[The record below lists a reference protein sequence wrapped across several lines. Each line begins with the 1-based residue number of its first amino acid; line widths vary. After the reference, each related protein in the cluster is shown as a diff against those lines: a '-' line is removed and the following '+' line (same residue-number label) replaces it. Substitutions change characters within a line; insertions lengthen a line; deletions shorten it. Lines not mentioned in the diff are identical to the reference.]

1 MAGSNKTDGFRPP
14 GSGELATSPRVQAR
28 YRAVRQAILTVL
40 PTEPPGFTGEELAA
54 AIGPNLPRGLFPNG
68 PGFYPLAVQA
78 HLQSIGLI
86 RSVEGSRPP
95 RIVRSVDIDFA

>member
-1 MAGSNKTDGFRPP
+1 MKGSKKTEGLRPP
-14 GSGELATSPRVQAR
+14 GSGDLATSPRVQAR
-28 YRAVRQAILTVL
+28 YRAVRQAILAIL
-40 PTEPPGFTGEELAA
+40 PTEPPGLTEEELGA
-54 AIGPNLPRGLFPNG
+54 AIGPHLPRGLFPNG

-86 RSVEGSRPP
+86 RWVEGSRPP